1 MDNSL
6 RRDVLIVS
14 ATPLIRELFHDVF
27 IIAHYECLLAADGG
41 EAIEKFRRSRPSL
54 VVTDYN
60 LPDVCGSQLLQDL
73 RREDP
78 DAAVIVVCGG
88 VLKRR
93 GTVIG
98 FMDVDAVRRA
108 SLELGAYA
116 VFEKPVDVEE
126 LVLTA
131 ERALATRQTRSER
144 RQDNS
149 SAPVGCPDDKRS
161 VSPKA
166 APSSNPDLSVL

>member
-14 ATPLIRELFHDVF
+14 ATPLIRELFYEVF
-27 IIAHYECLLAADGG
+27 ITAHYECLLAADGA

-73 RREDP
+73 RREDR
-78 DAAVIVVCGG
+78 DAAVILLCGG

-116 VFEKPVDVEE
+116 VLE
-126 LVLTA
+126 
-131 ERALATRQTRSER
+131 
-144 RQDNS
+144 
-149 SAPVGCPDDKRS
+149 
-161 VSPKA
+161 
-166 APSSNPDLSVL
+166 